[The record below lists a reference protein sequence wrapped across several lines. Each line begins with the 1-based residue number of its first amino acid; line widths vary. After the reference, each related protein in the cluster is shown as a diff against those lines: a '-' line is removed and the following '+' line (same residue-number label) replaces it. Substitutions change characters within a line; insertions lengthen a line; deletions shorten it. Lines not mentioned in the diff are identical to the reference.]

1 MNIECN
7 FDLRIAVERQRS
19 FKDFTIEDIL
29 SFLNRFRRAESVDP
43 LHKWI
48 CTYNNYRCIYLRSS
62 NGCIILISNQIQDKN
77 RLQSS
82 LSQRGMVRASQ

>member
-7 FDLRIAVERQRS
+7 FDLKIAVERQRS

-29 SFLNRFRRAESVDP
+29 SFLDRFRRAESVDP

-48 CTYNNYRCIYLRSS
+48 CTYNNYSCIYLRSS

-77 RLQSS
+77 RL
-82 LSQRGMVRASQ
+82 

>member
-7 FDLRIAVERQRS
+7 FDLKIAVERQRS

-29 SFLNRFRRAESVDP
+29 SFLERFRKAESVDP

-48 CTYNNYRCIYLRSS
+48 YTHNTT
-62 NGCIILISNQIQDKN
+62 GAVISV
-77 RLQSS
+77 LQMVV
-82 LSQRGMVRASQ
+82 LS